1 MEFNS
6 TVNAMFNYV
15 TGYLIAITTIKK
27 QNRKHHKSRINKKWA
42 KRYGFTYIDRQEPD
56 VLIVDHTIYVTQKGY
71 EMLLK
76 AVQDGGEQWQSEL
89 AIRNLKT

>member
-1 MEFNS
+1 MNKIVDSLFEYLTS
-6 TVNAMFNYV
+6 YQVIVTTVK
-15 TGYLIAITTIKK
+15 I
-27 QNRKHHKSRINKKWA
+27 QNRKHHKFRINKKWA

-76 AVQDGGEQWQSEL
+76 AIQNGGEQWQSEL
-89 AIRNLKT
+89 MIKDSKN